1 MDASAP
7 APLCVLFDNG
17 SLRPE
22 STLQLRLIALQLQA
36 AIGVTVRPVSLL
48 HSSAIAPAEL
58 GGVPAQILEPALRSL
73 LAAGTGPIVLL
84 PLFFGPSA
92 ALTEYVP
99 QRLDQLRRRYPT
111 AGVQLGRCLVDT
123 EDEADTRI
131 AAIFADHVRTII
143 QRAGLT
149 RPNTVLVDHGSPQR
163 EVVAVRDLL
172 GRQLSR
178 VLGPEIGRL
187 GVASMERRPES
198 AYDFCEP
205 LLATRLRQPEFSR
218 GDVIVVRQF
227 FFPGRHAGPEGDV
240 AGICAAAERAQPG
253 LKCHLTDL
261 IGEDPRLIDVLA
273 DRYAEAR
280 IRRSAGRS
288 G

>member
-22 STLQLRLIALQLQA
+22 ATLQLRLIAIQLQA
-36 AIGVTVRPVSLL
+36 ATGASVRPVSLL

-58 GGVPAQILEPALRSL
+58 GGVPAQILEPALRAL
-73 LAAGTGPIVLL
+73 LAAGASRIVLL

-99 QRLDQLRRRYPT
+99 QRLELLRREHP
-111 AGVQLGRCLVDT
+111 AACVQLGRGLVDV
-123 EDEADTRI
+123 EDETDTRI
-131 AAIFADHVRTII
+131 AAILADHVRAVIR
-143 QRAGLT
+143 RAGLA
-149 RPNTVLVDHGSPQR
+149 RPNTVLVDHGSPRR
-163 EVVAVRDLL
+163 EVVAVRDFL
-172 GRQLSR
+172 GRQLFR
-178 VLGPEIGRL
+178 LLAQEVGRL
-187 GVASMERRPES
+187 AVASMERRPEPE
-198 AYDFCEP
+198 YDFCGP
-205 LLATRLRQPEFSR
+205 RLATLLGQPGFSR
-218 GDVIVVRQF
+218 GNVVVARQF
-227 FFPGRHAGPEGDV
+227 FSPGRHAGPEGDV

-261 IGEDPRLIDVLA
+261 IGGDPRLIAVLA

-280 IRRSAGRS
+280 TRG
-288 G
+288 